1 MIEYLCF
8 SGGGVRAC
16 AYAKV
21 PLALQELGYL
31 AGIRGVIGTSAGAI
45 MAALIACQI
54 PVDEIAHI
62 IETMNFASF
71 QDGSRWK
78 IVDLIG
84 VWRNF
89 GYNPG
94 DTFTTWFRDILKDYL
109 KDPDIT
115 LSTLYATTGIDLVT
129 VTTCLEQH
137 RAVYLNRHTFPNL
150 PVYLAVRMSMSI
162 PIFFEPVK
170 YPVDSQIL
178 TFVDGGVTNNY
189 PFSYWPTN
197 VLGFKLISDE
207 EVIIDHQTLP
217 VTEPI
222 PNVLT
227 FLEEIVDTMMYTIEN
242 TEVSP
247 GYWQDSILIKTGS
260 LKSID
265 FHPNPGEVAK
275 VIQNSYEAVY
285 AYFKRLTVL

>member
-16 AYAKV
+16 GYAKV

-31 AGIRGVIGTSAGAI
+31 ADIKGVIGTSAGAI
-45 MAALIACQI
+45 MAALIACRI

-62 IETMNFASF
+62 IEIMKFASF

-84 VWRNF
+84 IWRKF

-94 DTFTTWFRDILKDYL
+94 DTFSKWFREILQDYL
-109 KDPDIT
+109 KDPEIT
-115 LSTLYATTGIDLVT
+115 LSGLYEKTGIDLVT
-129 VTTCLEQH
+129 VTTCLEEN
-137 RAVYLNRHTFPNL
+137 RAVYLNHQTFPDL

-162 PIFFEPVK
+162 PVFFEPVK
-170 YPVDSQIL
+170 YPINGRIS

-189 PFSYWPTN
+189 PFNYWKEN
-197 VLGFKLISDE
+197 VLGFKLISDDE
-207 EVIIDHQTLP
+207 QIVDQQTLP
-217 VTEPI
+217 VTEQI
-222 PNVLT
+222 GNILS
-227 FLEEIVDTMMYTIEN
+227 FLEAIIDTMMYTIEN

-247 GYWQDSILIKTGS
+247 GYWQDSILIKTGN

-265 FHPNPGEVAK
+265 FNPDPKEVTK
-275 VIQNSYEAVY
+275 VIQGAYEAVY
-285 AYFKRLTVL
+285 SYFKRLTIL